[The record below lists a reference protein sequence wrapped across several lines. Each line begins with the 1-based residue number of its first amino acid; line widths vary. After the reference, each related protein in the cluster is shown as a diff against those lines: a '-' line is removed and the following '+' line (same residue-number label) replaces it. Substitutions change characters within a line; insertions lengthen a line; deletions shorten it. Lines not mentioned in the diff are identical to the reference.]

1 MYQRQNKFKEEE
13 ESEDSGQAKKFNKRS
28 RSFVN
33 YKPRTNSGTPEKPD
47 YDINSLTLNDRSLK
61 DLK

>member
-1 MYQRQNKFKEEE
+1 MYQRQNKIKEEE
-13 ESEDSGQAKKFNKRS
+13 QEYSGQAKRFNKKD

-33 YKPRTNSGTPEKPD
+33 YKPRTNSGVPEKPD
-47 YDINSLTLNDRSLK
+47 YDTNSLTLNDRSLK